1 MATTVTQLR
10 IYNTAAAALGK
21 HITLDPSVPPDL
33 GCAEA
38 VSYVLK
44 MSGFLLPEAGIAGT
58 SALYIWLQR
67 NFIPVTNPIFG
78 DIIISP
84 TGFSS
89 IGSSHGHT
97 GIVAKYGILSN
108 DSDTG
113 LFLEKYTLT
122 SWHQYFAVTEGFPVF
137 YFRSK

>member
-1 MATTVTQLR
+1 MADSP
-10 IYNTAAAALGK
+10 IYTAAAKCYEK
-21 HITLDPSVPPDL
+21 HITLDPSVPFDL

-44 MSGFLLPEAGIAGT
+44 VSGIVFPTEGIAGT
-58 SALYIWLQR
+58 AALYTWLQQH
-67 NFIPVTNPIFG
+67 FILVVNPLPG
-78 DIIISP
+78 DVVISP

-89 IGSSHGHT
+89 KNSPHGHT

-113 LFLEKYTLT
+113 LFLEKYTIA
-122 SWHQYFAVTEGFPVF
+122 SWHQYFGVTEGFPVF